1 MTQVVPLAVSTTCAA
16 RASIKAG
23 VNVRS
28 QRLLSATA
36 SEEEAATFRGC
47 DYYWGKKIQIIHG
60 NQAGS
65 VPYRKSVS
73 LNLAVCA
80 NFLEG
85 CAQRG
90 FFFF

>member
-1 MTQVVPLAVSTTCAA
+1 M
-16 RASIKAG
+16 
-23 VNVRS
+23 
-28 QRLLSATA
+28 LLL
-36 SEEEAATFRGC
+36 E
-47 DYYWGKKIQIIHG
+47 KKIQIIHE

-85 CAQRG
+85 CTQRG
-90 FFFF
+90 FFFSKFLVNLDLVPVPI